1 MARTALAPRTAGSN
15 SNNRPFR
22 KDPCSRTESKHS
34 ANGRSLP
41 FCIHRAPPRAPGDG
55 KRFRRTTRTGRAL
68 VVRDYNRTSRTQTQ
82 MRTSAAVVATP
93 YQHNKRAALP
103 SNCCPAVCVRTCNH
117 RRDDATSS
125 FIIAH
130 FCGTSAR
137 VCVCD
142 EPREWGCNVM

>member
-41 FCIHRAPPRAPGDG
+41 FCLHRAPPRAPGDG
-55 KRFRRTTRTGRAL
+55 KRFRHTTRTGRAL

-103 SNCCPAVCVRTCNH
+103 
-117 RRDDATSS
+117 
-125 FIIAH
+125 
-130 FCGTSAR
+130 
-137 VCVCD
+137 CVCAPVIID
-142 EPREWGCNVM
+142 EMTRHHRSSSLIFAELLPVCACVMNRENGDVT